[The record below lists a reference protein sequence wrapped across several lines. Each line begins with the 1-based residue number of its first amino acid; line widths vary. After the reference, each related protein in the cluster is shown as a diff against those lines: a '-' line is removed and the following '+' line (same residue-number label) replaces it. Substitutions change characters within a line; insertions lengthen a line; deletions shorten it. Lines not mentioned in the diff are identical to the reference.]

1 MQRLLVGDAL
11 SAASREHLAGWLLGS
26 KTGAKRLRASFP
38 ADWRVGD
45 KTGSGEHGTAN
56 DIAIAWLLG
65 RAPILVAAY
74 YTESTINDEARNTVI
89 AEAGR
94 LAVAGLG

>member
-1 MQRLLVGDAL
+1 DRLI
-11 SAASREHLAGWLLGS
+11 GWLLGS
-26 KTGAKRLRASFP
+26 KTGARRLRAGLP

-45 KTGSGEHGTAN
+45 KTGTGNNGTAN
-56 DIAIAWLLG
+56 DIAIAFPPG
-65 RAPILVAAY
+65 RAPILITAY
-74 YTESTINDEARNTVI
+74 YTESTIPDDARNTVI